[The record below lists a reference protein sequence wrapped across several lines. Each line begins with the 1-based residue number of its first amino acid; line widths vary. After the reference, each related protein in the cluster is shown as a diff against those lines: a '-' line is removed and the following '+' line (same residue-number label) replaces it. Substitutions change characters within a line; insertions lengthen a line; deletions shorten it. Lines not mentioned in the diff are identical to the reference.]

1 METKTLALV
10 TGFLLILLVASV
22 GAYTL
27 GRNSVEPIIQRETIE
42 VPVEIIKEV
51 PVPGPER
58 IIEREVIVEVPVQ
71 EEIEEPPPDP
81 IPGRPLLGDFL
92 QENLTKSVYL
102 LIERANHGPSFP
114 VFFGVNEFEIQIDVQ
129 EEIITSSPLIISM
142 MEAADDILLS
152 PGFCSRPK
160 PLGLQ
165 DEPRFELFFD
175 PSSCRARHYA
185 QLQVPPE
192 DFELYRSIFN
202 MSHFNFE
209 RVYRDVVHRSVF
221 SYENKTYYAA
231 LLTVWAEQN
240 VTVTL
245 RHALPS
251 DQPESMPERGPLTE
265 EVLGTILILQEALEQ
280 IEEEPVPFT
289 VGDEFINLFFV
300 TPFTRH
306 SELGPWGSAF
316 VEFVDGEMQMRR
328 HFTIWFSFNDVE
340 YVLEMDTIWVL
351 EG

>member
-1 METKTLALV
+1 MNTSTLAKVAGVFLV
-10 TGFLLILLVASV
+10 VLVSSV
-22 GAYTL
+22 GAYSI
-27 GRNSVEPIIQRETIE
+27 GRNSVEPIIQTETIE

-71 EEIEEPPPDP
+71 EEIEEPPQDP
-81 IPGRPLLGDFL
+81 IPAGPLPEDFL

-114 VFFGVNEFEIQIDVQ
+114 VFFGVNELDIQIDVQ
-129 EEIITSSPLIISM
+129 EEILTSSPLIISM

-152 PGFCSRPK
+152 PAFCSRPK

-202 MSHFNFE
+202 MTHFNFE

-231 LLTVWAEQN
+231 LLTVWAEQK
-240 VTVTL
+240 TKIGLKGPTFHGL
-245 RHALPS
+245 RRNATAAMVEAGCTEREVMSITGHRTTSMVSLYSRDVHQAELAKS
-251 DQPESMPERGPLTE
+251 AMAKLIKNES
-265 EVLGTILILQEALEQ
+265 VA
-280 IEEEPVPFT
+280 
-289 VGDEFINLFFV
+289 N
-300 TPFTRH
+300 TPRK
-306 SELGPWGSAF
+306 SG
-316 VEFVDGEMQMRR
+316 
-328 HFTIWFSFNDVE
+328 
-340 YVLEMDTIWVL
+340 
-351 EG
+351 